1 MDVPDLRAPNIER
14 FHFSTVVGAR
24 AVPDAHASRVD
35 FVGCWLVIQWS
46 LASLRHTTFHVP
58 PAPPRLHWLS
68 DVTLGG
74 AWAAVARALDGFGN
88 RTSLLQ
94 SNLTGC
100 RTVSGRAPARH
111 GEKLVLRKDCTM
123 PRWRECFYEVCASQN
138 ITMQS
143 AKADFLLGRLLAL
156 LD

>member
-1 MDVPDLRAPNIER
+1 MPDLRAPNIER
-14 FHFSTVVGAR
+14 FHFREVVGAR

-35 FVGCWLVIQWS
+35 FVGCWLVVRRF
-46 LASLRHTTFHVP
+46 LALLYHTTFHVP
-58 PAPPRLHWLS
+58 LAPARLHWLS

-74 AWAAVARALDGFGN
+74 PWAAVARAFDVFSN

-94 SNLTGC
+94 SYLAGF

-123 PRWRECFYEVCASQN
+123 PR
-138 ITMQS
+138 
-143 AKADFLLGRLLAL
+143 
-156 LD
+156 